1 MLLDIC
7 RRIYAY
13 TYIYSCTSALENI
26 YQCKFYIDL
35 DFDEENVQVYSI
47 YVIEDLYVHVGCV
60 WLLLYGG
67 SHCFF
72 VLVFVWFYLQCIQK
86 IATVILIFDRE
97 YVVLCSCNL
106 YRCV

>member
-35 DFDEENVQVYSI
+35 DFDEENVQIYSI
-47 YVIEDLYVHVGCV
+47 YAIEDLYVHVGCV
-60 WLLLYGG
+60 WCLVTTLWGLTLLLCVGV
-67 SHCFF
+67 CL
-72 VLVFVWFYLQCIQK
+72 VLL
-86 IATVILIFDRE
+86 TVYTKDCYSNTYF
-97 YVVLCSCNL
+97 
-106 YRCV
+106 